1 MYFNVFSQF
10 HPCIGLPVPL
20 PFLSCQVS
28 CPNPSEIPTGY
39 RQLQVRKAK
48 GVMDTTRN
56 QNFAFVVFEQCILMI
71 YNADCCE
78 CVCVYTHVFFLIA
91 FRMPRGRCV
100 LPFWPSDSIC
110 NMVRCSETSAGQISL
125 VLNYS
130 IVRTAWSCEMKYVP
144 PKLILKSKQIIP
156 LFNAHNQPKP
166 FWLTRLLLGW
176 GWLQRKTRRQV
187 SGFVVL
193 ATMARQFAEME
204 IWVRLVIMPVVADS
218 ANFVF
223 FCCLVCWIQTHLR
236 LPDLGSTRFK
246 LVGRKTYLIKVA
258 AMKLDGWAFVV

>member
-1 MYFNVFSQF
+1 M
-10 HPCIGLPVPL
+10 
-20 PFLSCQVS
+20 
-28 CPNPSEIPTGY
+28 
-39 RQLQVRKAK
+39 
-48 GVMDTTRN
+48 
-56 QNFAFVVFEQCILMI
+56 
-71 YNADCCE
+71 
-78 CVCVYTHVFFLIA
+78 CVCVYTLIFFIA

-125 VLNYS
+125 VLNNS
-130 IVRTAWSCEMKYVP
+130 IVRTAWSCEMKYVS

-156 LFNAHNQPKP
+156 LFNPHNQPKP
-166 FWLTRLLLGW
+166 FCLTRLLLGW

-204 IWVRLVIMPVVADS
+204 IWVNLLQNMGNVRVVIMPVLADS
-218 ANFVF
+218 ANYVF
-223 FCCLVCWIQTHLR
+223 FCCVVCWIQTHLR

-246 LVGRKTYLIKVA
+246 MVGRKTYLIQVA
-258 AMKLDGWAFVV
+258 AMKLDGWV